1 MMTQNSFT
9 LTNPISKEL
18 AFRVF
23 RYDSKSLFEEIQRPN
38 YYSIIII
45 EEGTAKLKSDFSEY
59 EIIANSILTFS
70 PYQAFSIIANEN
82 IKARVINFHS
92 DFFCI
97 FRHQEEVSCNGII
110 FNNIYQEPI
119 LKLDK
124 TEIATFIFLYEQ
136 MENEIKNSEI
146 ALYESIISYLK
157 IFLINATRIK
167 ISQNPEKELIQ
178 KNQQDLFIVQKL
190 KDTIEDHFKQLHS
203 ASQYASLLNMTSSR
217 LAKISKK
224 YFKKTISELIS
235 ERIIIEAK
243 RELYLT
249 SKAVK
254 LVAFELG
261 FSDEY
266 YFSRFFKKNTKISPQ
281 YFREKVGYAKAEI
294 YS

>member
-1 MMTQNSFT
+1 MMTQNAFT
-9 LTNPISKEL
+9 LINPNSKEL
-18 AFRVF
+18 AFRIF
-23 RYDSKSLFEEIQRPN
+23 RFDSKKLFEEIQRPN

-45 EEGTAKLKSDFSEY
+45 EEGSATLKSDFSEY
-59 EIIANSILTFS
+59 EIATNSILTFS
-70 PYQAFSIIANEN
+70 PYQAFSIKANEN

-124 TEIATFIFLYEQ
+124 NELETFIFLCNQ
-136 MENEIKNSEI
+136 MENEIRKNEI

-167 ISQNPEKELIQ
+167 LSQNPEKELIQ
-178 KNQQDLFIVQKL
+178 KNQQDLFIIQKL
-190 KDTIEDHFKQLHS
+190 KDCIEDHFKQKHS
-203 ASQYASLLNMTSSR
+203 ASQYASLLNMPSNR
-217 LAKISKK
+217 LAKLSKK
-224 YFKKTISELIS
+224 YFQKTISELIS

-249 SKAVK
+249 SKAIK

-266 YFSRFFKKNTKISPQ
+266 YFSRFFKKNTQISPQ
-281 YFREKVGYAKAEI
+281 YFREKVGYAKAEN
-294 YS
+294 